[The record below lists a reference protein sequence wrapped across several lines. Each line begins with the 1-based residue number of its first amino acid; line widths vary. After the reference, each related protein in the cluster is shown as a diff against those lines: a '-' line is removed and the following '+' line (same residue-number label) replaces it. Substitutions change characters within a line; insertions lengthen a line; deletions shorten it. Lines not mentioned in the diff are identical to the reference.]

1 MKRIV
6 LSVLL
11 LAPAAVFAAS
21 AFDGTWKARLD
32 SIKVTG
38 KPDVFLI
45 ANGNFSCTSCDPPID
60 KLPADGA
67 WHKLPGH
74 AYFDEMMVR
83 VVDAR
88 TVETSQRQGGKLM
101 GVNTMTVSADGNTAA
116 GKFTGYSGTQPT
128 TGSYT
133 EKRVAPGP
141 SGAHPLSGSWLQD
154 QLSNANDATTVV
166 QYAMTPEQFSMQS
179 NGQSYQA
186 KFDGKQYPVTGD
198 PGNTQVVL
206 KKINV
211 RTVHETD
218 YRQGKIVDQIDL
230 VAAGDGKSI
239 LLTDKDVAHGQ
250 TTTMI
255 LDKQP

>member
-1 MKRIV
+1 MKKLM

-11 LAPAAVFAAS
+11 LAPAAALAAS

-38 KPDVFLI
+38 KPDAFVV
-45 ANGNFSCTSCDPPID
+45 AGGTWSCASCDPPID

-67 WHKLPGH
+67 WHRVSGH
-74 AYFDEMMVR
+74 AFYDEMMVR
-83 VVDAR
+83 VVDAH
-88 TVETSQRQGGKLM
+88 TVETSQKQGGKLM
-101 GVNTMTVSADGNTAA
+101 GVNTMTVSSDGNTLA

-128 TGSYT
+128 TGTYT
-133 EKRVAPGP
+133 EKRVAAGP
-141 SGAHPLSGSWLQD
+141 AGAHALSGSWLQD
-154 QLSNANDATTVV
+154 QFTNANDATTLV

-179 NGQSYQA
+179 NGQAYQA

-198 PGNTQVVL
+198 PGSTQVVL
-206 KKINV
+206 KKVNA

-218 YRQGKIVDQIDL
+218 YRQGKVVDEIDL

-239 LLTDKDVAHGQ
+239 VLTDKDVAHGQ
-250 TTTMI
+250 TTTMV

>member
-1 MKRIV
+1 MNRLV
-6 LSVLL
+6 LSALL
-11 LAPAAVFAAS
+11 LAPAAAFAAS
-21 AFDGTWKARLD
+21 AFDGTWKTRLD

-38 KPDVFLI
+38 KPDVYLVT
-45 ANGNFSCTSCDPPID
+45 NGNWSCASCDPPID
-60 KLPADGA
+60 KLPADGT
-67 WHKLPGH
+67 WHKIAGH
-74 AYFDEMMVR
+74 AYYDEMMVR
-83 VVDAR
+83 IVDAH
-88 TVETSQRQGGKLM
+88 TVEISQKQGGKLS
-101 GVNTMTVSADGNTAA
+101 GVNTVTVSADGNTLA

-133 EKRVAPGP
+133 EKRVAAGAA
-141 SGAHPLSGSWLQD
+141 GAHVLSGSWLQD
-154 QLSNANDATTVV
+154 QFSNANDAAIVV

-206 KKINV
+206 KKSNA

-218 YRQGKIVDQIDL
+218 YRQGKIVDEIDM

-239 LLTDKDVAHGQ
+239 VLTDRDLAHGQ
-250 TTTMI
+250 TTTMV